1 VHDPAAAGP
10 YAVGLRRITFERPST
25 ADGTPR
31 VLDTWVWYPAEGEPG
46 RDAVEGAPVA
56 ESGALFPVVIYSHGS
71 GGRPDFQQYLT
82 VHLASHGFIVAA
94 PPHPGNTNDDCFPC
108 TTASI
113 LPSARE
119 RPADVTFALDE
130 LIAMKGDAASDL
142 GRIIDPERTAI
153 VGHSFGGWT
162 ALYVAADDRF
172 DAAVAQAPG
181 SPQLLTQRAAGVETP
196 LMIIASEQDE
206 VVPIEQVY
214 EYWSGL
220 GAIEKRLVLLPEGV
234 HLNYVDRC
242 FGCREGLP
250 EERGHELIRRY
261 TAAWLYVHVLADGR
275 YAPYLEA
282 DDPDAILTP

>member
-1 VHDPAAAGP
+1 
-10 YAVGLRRITFERPST
+10 
-25 ADGTPR
+25 
-31 VLDTWVWYPAEGEPG
+31 
-46 RDAVEGAPVA
+46 VA

-119 RPADVTFALDE
+119 RPADVTFALDQ
-130 LIAMKGDAASDL
+130 LIAMKGNAASDL

-220 GAIEKRLVLLPEGV
+220 GAIEKRLVILPEGV

-282 DDPDAILTP
+282 DPPDAILTP